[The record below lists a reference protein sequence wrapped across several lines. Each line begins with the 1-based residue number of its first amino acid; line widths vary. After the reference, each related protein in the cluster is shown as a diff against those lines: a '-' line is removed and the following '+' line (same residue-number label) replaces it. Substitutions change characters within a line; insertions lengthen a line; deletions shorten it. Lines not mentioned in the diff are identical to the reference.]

1 MGLSLIG
8 FGKWGKM
15 LDCFFERG
23 ICPFS
28 PFFFNFLFII
38 IIIIIIIMETI
49 ELSWEEK
56 SDIC

>member
-1 MGLSLIG
+1 MGISLIG

-28 PFFFNFLFII
+28 PFFYFLF
-38 IIIIIIIMETI
+38 IIIIIIMETI